1 MAIAMQIDNVSQVLA
16 QETDGDASVVNL
28 GGDDTGSTETADT
41 EISTEDGT
49 IADSEVVPED
59 GMTPE
64 DRTVPDAGTTPESGD
79 AEISTELPSATENTE
94 IVEELANTES
104 VEDTENSDSTEAINT
119 VVQNIEMY
127 ENEAIELFDVQSS
140 EDTEN
145 DITVN
150 VKIEGVE
157 TGAIEIKN
165 PLGGDAANLTVD
177 TNGQTVVASKEQ
189 TLTLNVAKLN
199 GLRITYIK
207 WENAEA
213 QEILTQAPDQEKITV
228 AKEKME
234 AAQLGCTLYIG
245 VDYCHFNVRLEGG
258 TDSLSD
264 ITLTAAIP
272 EMQATNKEIDLQGEV
287 SGDVPIAWDA
297 QSVQINFK
305 DLVGLRVEG
314 VSMEGATLLDEDW
327 SKNAQSQYGI
337 TLNNKAL
344 EKIRSGSCTLVI
356 SVSVSSSFVVEY
368 KAGAFVRPAENI
380 TLINGRYATVTFE
393 EIDNKLCVMKVTC
406 KEPYCARQVCED
418 GAKKN
423 RPNVKM
429 KQTNHGLQV
438 DYIRFFVPGG
448 AKTSGHVI
456 IEMVQDSEIPEMEIE
471 GEKLADKQGIAI
483 YKDAGESYDLAI
495 KATDA
500 GVGVA
505 RVTYS
510 INESAEQTISDY
522 QGDDTWVKKEI
533 IIRETIDITICAS
546 DYYGKST
553 TAEVAIIVDSTPP
566 QVKTDTVTTEDITV
580 VKDTKSYWRQSGANP
595 ALKFDVS
602 EENGPVSVKY
612 KFQYKLTEDGMQNT
626 EGVTDWVETELVDV
640 ETGSQSATNA
650 SEDGIKLVSAEELQQ
665 EIKGTTPY
673 LSRRLT
679 LNVAEAFEDKEEF
692 AGVSDLKDLPDGE
705 YSIVAVFNDAT
716 KKNETDEIALTQFVI
731 NTKLPT
737 MQLSEDVSSM
747 NWIKEATEPVTV
759 TAGAEAMNPVAKM
772 QYAVVSVSGEDVN
785 ATLSKDDIIARV
797 TDWKNVDA
805 NLLSKQDGHV
815 IASNIPYT
823 LEVDKAPEGTTKYYL
838 LVKDGLGNITHSA
851 PIVYNIDK
859 TSPTYQNFSV
869 EADLNP
875 AQRIFR
881 YIFGTFT
888 NKEETLTLKID
899 ALDPYGEGAY
909 YATGEGDEQPAV
921 SKATLYYVDDDT
933 VETTATT
940 AGEIYEWLKE
950 NKAAEAVEA
959 TSHEGNTYSFNLK
972 VDENNKFYRLYFA
985 FEDKAGNI
993 TIANVAAL
1001 DDGSGTYK
1009 LTKYMVDDTAPVIES
1024 KIQDASA
1031 NADYQEKDGEKI
1043 LNWYAGA
1050 HEVAYDIK
1058 VTDEQSGIFNVT
1070 VTANGTELTT
1080 DANGTAFYDANQ
1092 FYQQNQPDMMT
1103 LEKGFS
1109 YVVKTGAGD
1118 IGKDGRYKIAI
1129 KVSDNAGNTSNTTE
1143 TIYIDQDEPVI
1154 THMEFDTGAKDELS
1168 TVPLQYGYF
1177 FQNETKVTVYAT
1189 DYIGNSK
1196 QMGSGVQ
1203 KLIYQL
1209 KPAEGQTPAAQEL
1222 TPKMDDNGVYSA
1234 KFTIPAGF
1242 KGQIE
1247 VKAVDNVGQDSG
1259 YYNPKGAVVETEEEH
1274 NNTSEAKI
1282 VLPETD
1288 RKDSEGN
1295 PLYANDIQIGLITK
1309 DSRSG
1314 LKENDW
1320 SVSSYSGATIAE
1332 GLLAITSTYNEKNKT
1347 WQSVTEGDTNW
1358 NISDNMDLNLVTNA
1372 QKSLGISTDEN
1383 HVTVELGITDNA
1395 GNTSM
1400 AEEKIFSIDKTA
1412 PVIEVKYDNNQA
1424 LKEQYYK
1431 EKRVATITVKD
1442 ANFSKNACTFNIQG
1456 PEVTISEWTHQ
1467 GGDGCD
1473 GTVHTHACTYTCQVE
1488 FAQDG
1493 DYIFGFSC
1501 EDLAGNE
1508 ATYEKEDKFT
1518 IDTEKPVISV
1528 HYDNNNAVDGNYY
1541 NAART
1546 ATIEIEDKN
1555 FDQTATEVDVTAA
1568 LDNGETGTPQVSS
1581 FTQSGDIWSA
1591 TVRFAQDGDYSIKV
1605 ATTDLAGN
1613 VADDYELEEFTVDQ
1627 TEPELTI
1634 GGVEDRSANKDKVLP
1649 VIYCEDNNI
1658 DAASF
1663 YISLTGANNGETQYK
1678 STRVTKENSIQVSIA
1693 DFAHKAEVDDLYTL
1707 EAGVTDLAGNETVET
1722 IIFSVNRFGS
1732 VYILDDS
1739 TQTLVDN
1746 FYTNEE
1752 QDIVVTEVNVDS
1764 LQFKEIDYS
1773 YDGSIIT
1780 LQEGKDY
1787 KVTSRT
1793 DVAGWKMYE
1802 YRIDKENFASEGS
1815 YVVSIYSEDMAQNK
1829 SSNKAKGKELAFVV
1843 DKTAPSIVVGG
1854 VENNGQY
1861 VEANRNVNVDT
1872 QDNILLESVE
1882 VYVGNEMKASA
1893 GRDELLESD
1902 GQLALA
1908 LPGNNETQR
1917 LYVVAK
1923 DAAGNTTRSDD
1934 IEFLITSNLFV
1945 QWYSNVPLCV
1955 GSTAVTVGAGGL
1967 FAFRK
1972 RIPFKNLIRRVK

>member
-1 MAIAMQIDNVSQVLA
+1 MTGEDANNTLA
-16 QETDGDASVVNL
+16 EDAK
-28 GGDDTGSTETADT
+28 
-41 EISTEDGT
+41 
-49 IADSEVVPED
+49 
-59 GMTPE
+59 
-64 DRTVPDAGTTPESGD
+64 PDAAVEWKSLSEE
-79 AEISTELPSATENTE
+79 EI
-94 IVEELANTES
+94 
-104 VEDTENSDSTEAINT
+104 
-119 VVQNIEMY
+119 
-127 ENEAIELFDVQSS
+127 
-140 EDTEN
+140 
-145 DITVN
+145 
-150 VKIEGVE
+150 
-157 TGAIEIKN
+157 
-165 PLGGDAANLTVD
+165 
-177 TNGQTVVASKEQ
+177 
-189 TLTLNVAKLN
+189 LN
-199 GLRITYIK
+199 GSDDIK
-207 WENAEA
+207 
-213 QEILTQAPDQEKITV
+213 K
-228 AKEKME
+228 
-234 AAQLGCTLYIG
+234 
-245 VDYCHFNVRLEGG
+245 
-258 TDSLSD
+258 
-264 ITLTAAIP
+264 
-272 EMQATNKEIDLQGEV
+272 
-287 SGDVPIAWDA
+287 
-297 QSVQINFK
+297 
-305 DLVGLRVEG
+305 
-314 VSMEGATLLDEDW
+314 
-327 SKNAQSQYGI
+327 
-337 TLNNKAL
+337 
-344 EKIRSGSCTLVI
+344 
-356 SVSVSSSFVVEY
+356 
-368 KAGAFVRPAENI
+368 
-380 TLINGRYATVTFE
+380 
-393 EIDNKLCVMKVTC
+393 
-406 KEPYCARQVCED
+406 
-418 GAKKN
+418 
-423 RPNVKM
+423 
-429 KQTNHGLQV
+429 
-438 DYIRFFVPGG
+438 
-448 AKTSGHVI
+448 
-456 IEMVQDSEIPEMEIE
+456 
-471 GEKLADKQGIAI
+471 
-483 YKDAGESYDLAI
+483 
-495 KATDA
+495 
-500 GVGVA
+500 
-505 RVTYS
+505 
-510 INESAEQTISDY
+510 
-522 QGDDTWVKKEI
+522 
-533 IIRETIDITICAS
+533 
-546 DYYGKST
+546 
-553 TAEVAIIVDSTPP
+553 TAEVT
-566 QVKTDTVTTEDITV
+566 
-580 VKDTKSYWRQSGANP
+580 Y
-595 ALKFDVS
+595 
-602 EENGPVSVKY
+602 
-612 KFQYKLTEDGMQNT
+612 
-626 EGVTDWVETELVDV
+626 ELPLN
-640 ETGSQSATNA
+640 Q
-650 SEDGIKLVSAEELQQ
+650 ISAE
-665 EIKGTTPY
+665 GTVKFY
-673 LSRRLT
+673 LW
-679 LNVAEAFEDKEEF
+679 A
-692 AGVSDLKDLPDGE
+692 
-705 YSIVAVFNDAT
+705 
-716 KKNETDEIALTQFVI
+716 Q
-731 NTKLPT
+731 
-737 MQLSEDVSSM
+737 
-747 NWIKEATEPVTV
+747 
-759 TAGAEAMNPVAKM
+759 
-772 QYAVVSVSGEDVN
+772 
-785 ATLSKDDIIARV
+785 
-797 TDWKNVDA
+797 
-805 NLLSKQDGHV
+805 
-815 IASNIPYT
+815 
-823 LEVDKAPEGTTKYYL
+823 
-838 LVKDGLGNITHSA
+838 DGLGNITHSA

-859 TSPTYQNFSV
+859 TSPTYQSFSV

-899 ALDPYGEGAY
+899 ALDPYGESAY
-909 YATGEGDEQPAV
+909 YSTGEGDEQPAV

-940 AGEIYEWLKE
+940 AGEIYEWLTA
-950 NKAAEAVEA
+950 NKVAEAVEP
-959 TSHEGNTYSFNLK
+959 TSHEGDSYRFSLNVN
-972 VDENNKFYRLYFA
+972 ENNKFYRLYFV

-1001 DDGSGTYK
+1001 DDGSGNYK

-1050 HEVAYDIK
+1050 REVAYDVK

-1070 VTANGTELTT
+1070 VTANGTELTA

-1103 LEKGFS
+1103 LEKDFS

-1129 KVSDNAGNTSNTTE
+1129 KVSDNAGNTSTTTE

-1154 THMEFDTGAKDELS
+1154 TRMEFDTGAKDELA

-1177 FQNETKVTVYAT
+1177 FQKETKVTVYAT

-1209 KPAEGQTPAAQEL
+1209 KPAEGQTPATQEL

-1274 NNTSEAKI
+1274 SNTSEAKI

-1332 GLLAITSTYNEKNKT
+1332 GLLSITSTYNEKNKT
-1347 WQSVTEGDTNW
+1347 WKSVTEGDTNW
-1358 NISDNMDLNLVTNA
+1358 NISDNLDLNLVTNA
-1372 QKSLGISTDEN
+1372 QKSLEIVNDEN

-1395 GNTSM
+1395 GNASM
-1400 AEEKIFSIDKTA
+1400 AEKKIFSIDKTA

-1541 NAART
+1541 KAART

-1581 FTQSGDIWSA
+1581 FTQSGDVWSA
-1591 TVRFAQDGDYSIKV
+1591 TVRFVQDGDYSIKV
-1605 ATTDLAGN
+1605 SSTDLAGN
-1613 VADDYELEEFTVDQ
+1613 VADDYDLEEFTVDQ

-1634 GGVEDRSANKDKVLP
+1634 GGVEDHSANKDKVLP

-1722 IIFSVNRFGS
+1722 IVFSVNRFGS

-1739 TQTLVDN
+1739 TQALVDN

-1793 DVAGWKMYE
+1793 DMAGWKMYE
-1802 YRIDKENFASEGS
+1802 YRIDKKNFASEGS
-1815 YVVSIYSEDMAQNK
+1815 YVISIYSEDMAQNK